1 MRIFRCTNIEHYAIT
16 AENDSIRLD
25 CKTPQMSSIP
35 GLFIYLILDKLY
47 CLVGVHG
54 KVSPLHHLAKVTVLV
69 VVTKLIL
76 ILVVRAEDHGGIN
89 QKWLVIYLI

>member
-1 MRIFRCTNIEHYAIT
+1 M
-16 AENDSIRLD
+16 SIQKPDKIKL
-25 CKTPQMSSIP
+25 CVV
-35 GLFIYLILDKLY
+35 FYLILDKLY